1 MATLDE
7 IGAQLDAA
15 KKILGGMRTGTRQLL
30 TDPDAL
36 AKRQAQQAIIAGL
49 QTEYTTA
56 LGESAKPVLGVGGL
70 NRADMLQKMKLGP
83 EPIVTGLPT
92 SVGAIPA
99 TAPVP
104 LPTFEGAMAPSAPSV
119 FGKSAKM
126 GNYPT
131 SPLLAADVFS
141 GAGYIPEAPKAPIY
155 RIGGNSFTNVPGDVD
170 AARGRG
176 ATVTELPAEGT
187 GRGTVNTMSA
197 GNFGA
202 ISPSQSAELAAARA
216 ALPQTDAAFVAA
228 SNAVR
233 RSDGGSFPY
242 RGPQFMNAGAPG
254 ARAEPTPMGAA
265 LARISSAKT
274 IPQQKA
280 ATDLYAALLTAETQR
295 ATNAATIGVATAE
308 SQRKAT
314 LDEGNLFINGLKA
327 QAAATK
333 DAAEAKVLA
342 QRASAVEEAAK
353 SGKYSLADLAAMA
366 AGRAITPNTASV
378 PVGYMGDFTKNVP
391 VLTNR
396 GPNAGAITLTTPQ
409 RTATRAQVL
418 FEGKSKGKTPEESL
432 AEAARL
438 NIRIID

>member
-15 KKILGGMRTGTRQLL
+15 KKTLSGMRAGTRQLMA
-30 TDPDAL
+30 DPDAL
-36 AKRQAQQAIIAGL
+36 VKRQAQRAIIAGL
-49 QTEYTTA
+49 QAEYITA

-70 NRADMLQKMKLGP
+70 NRTDMLQKMKLGP
-83 EPIVTGLPT
+83 EPIVSGLPT
-92 SVGAIPA
+92 FVGPSVVAPGVVPVATSGAISPDEA
-99 TAPVP
+99 FAP
-104 LPTFEGAMAPSAPSV
+104 GSA
-119 FGKSAKM
+119 
-126 GNYPT
+126 
-131 SPLLAADVFS
+131 S
-141 GAGYIPEAPKAPIY
+141 GAILGYSGPSTTPVAPAPIY
-155 RIGGNSFTNVPGDVD
+155 RIGSNSFTNVPGDVD
-170 AARGRG
+170 AARARG
-176 ATVTELPAEGT
+176 ATVAALPVEGT

-202 ISPSQSAELAAARA
+202 ISSSQSAELAAARA

-228 SNAVR
+228 ANAA
-233 RSDGGSFPY
+233 GY

-254 ARAEPTPMGAA
+254 ARTELPPMEAA
-265 LARISSAKT
+265 LARINSAKT
-274 IPQQKA
+274 IPQQKT
-280 ATDLYAALLTAETQR
+280 ATDLYTALLTAETQR